1 MNSCPAQ
8 ATIGCCKFNA
18 GFFVTSQSP
27 SKTKSAQFDAAAF
40 ADALKYAVDAERA
53 GQRHGAVG
61 KLLRETMLAVRS
73 DGLGCSDRGDKVA
86 ARIARATDAIIKALY
101 KLSPA
106 SGDEIALCAI
116 GGYGRRELAPFSDV
130 DILFLHRS
138 PQNTAG
144 DTGLRAV
151 TDFMLY
157 ALWDSGLK
165 IGHGVH
171 TPKTAVDFAKQDMI
185 ARTAYLDARLLCGS
199 KKQFDDFQA
208 GYDRLRWGT
217 KNQFVAAKVKEQDER
232 HVAAG
237 ETRYLVEPDI
247 KEGKGALRDVQ
258 TIRWLY
264 KYVYGGSI
272 GEHKAIDKIM
282 DVSERRA
289 LQKAERFL
297 WSVRVQLHDLRG
309 RADER
314 LTFDIQPEIA
324 ARLNYSDRKNISAA
338 ERLMKH
344 YFLNTVEVG
353 RLTRILCAKLEEERA
368 KRRPRLPVLLPKEL
382 QSDEA
387 AGKPNLRIRGGRLDF
402 ASVARARKT
411 PRDFFR
417 LFRAFSKKPKI
428 DFHPDALAVIAE
440 QTPKVTSDVRKDASI
455 AALFEGILTKSS
467 DPVRV
472 LRVMTETG
480 LLGKYIPAY
489 GSIVGRID
497 YGLYRRFTLD
507 EHVLRSIGVLAR
519 IRLGQLKNDH
529 PLATQIIKNADAP
542 LIYFLAMLLRESI
555 WTLNDKSALQC
566 ERLVQRVAARLGLGA
581 EDAALVGWG
590 AANHLLMVRTAERR
604 DLTEARAIE
613 EFAKSVGSRARLDLM
628 LVLSVCHL
636 RIVGWHSWD
645 EVIRRQLTELYEA
658 SAAWFEEGEAALHER
673 LEVRAATVR
682 SQTKAQLTGWSAAEK
697 EDFLSQLTN
706 NMFRSVDP
714 DIIVRFAH
722 LAQAAQTGR
731 ADAAVTVTPRDG
743 DLEAIIYADDRPG
756 LLADIAGVVAV
767 NGLSV
772 RSVQALTTADG
783 KALDIFAL
791 QSPDGAPLED
801 LNQARRLHGV
811 LLSVARKAPGKPPSL
826 RRRLGD
832 RRSIF
837 SVAPAVRIE
846 IDASQDATVV
856 ETEGLDRPGLLFEL
870 AAGLAEMGVSIVS
883 AHIATYGERAV
894 DAFYLWDR
902 QKRKITDAATL
913 QQIEKKLLS
922 VLSSGSSL

>member
-1 MNSCPAQ
+1 MNSHPAQ
-8 ATIGCCKFNA
+8 ATITCRSFNA
-18 GFFVTSQSP
+18 GFYVTSQSP
-27 SKTKSAQFDAAAF
+27 SKTKAALLDAAAF
-40 ADALKYAVDAERA
+40 ADALKSAVDAERA

-61 KLLRETMLAVRS
+61 KLLRERMPVLRA
-73 DGLGCSDRGDKVA
+73 DGLGHSDRGDKVA
-86 ARIARATDAIIKALY
+86 ARIARSMDAIIKALY

-106 SGDEIALCAI
+106 GDDIALCAI
-116 GGYGRRELAPFSDV
+116 GGYGRRELAPFSDI
-130 DILFLHRS
+130 DLLFLHR
-138 PQNTAG
+138 PTQKPA
-144 DTGLRAV
+144 DDVALRAV

-171 TPKTAVDFAKQDMI
+171 TPKTAIDFAKQDMI

-199 KKQFDDFQA
+199 KKLFNDFQG

-217 KNQFVAAKVKEQDER
+217 KSQFVAAKLKEQDER

-264 KYVYGGSI
+264 KYVYGGAI

-282 DVSERRA
+282 DASERRA

-314 LTFDIQPEIA
+314 LTFDVQPEIA
-324 ARLNYSDRKNISAA
+324 ARLNYADRKNISAA

-353 RLTRILCAKLEEERA
+353 RLTRILFAKLEEERA
-368 KRRPRLPVLLPKEL
+368 KRRPRLPTLLPKEL
-382 QSDEA
+382 QTDEA
-387 AGKPNLRIRGGRLDF
+387 PGKPNLRIRGGRLDF
-402 ASVARARKT
+402 ASAARARKT

-440 QTPKVTSDVRKDASI
+440 QTPTVTSDVRKDASI

-467 DPVRV
+467 DTVRV

-507 EHVLRSIGVLAR
+507 EHVLRSIAVLAR
-519 IRLGQLKNDH
+519 IRRGQLKDDH
-529 PLATQIIKNADAP
+529 PIATKIIKNAETP
-542 LIYFLAMLLRESI
+542 LLYFLAMLLRESI
-555 WTLNDKSALQC
+555 WTLSDKSALQC
-566 ERLVQRVAARLGLGA
+566 EKLVQRIARRLGLSA
-581 EDAALVGWG
+581 KDAALVGWG

-613 EFAKSVGSRARLDLM
+613 NFAKSVGSRARLDLM

-636 RIVGWHSWD
+636 RIVGWQSWD
-645 EVIRRQLTELYEA
+645 QVIRRQLTELYEA
-658 SAAWFEEGEAALHER
+658 SAAWFDGGDAALRDR
-673 LEVRAATVR
+673 LEASAAAAR
-682 SQTKAQLTGWSAAEK
+682 SQTKAQLAGWSEAEK
-697 EDFLSQLTN
+697 EGFLSRLTDT
-706 NMFRSVDP
+706 MFRSIDP

-722 LAQAAQTGR
+722 LAQAAQTDS

-743 DLEAIIYADDRPG
+743 DIEAIIYADDRPG
-756 LLADIAGVVAV
+756 LLADIAGAVAAS
-767 NGLSV
+767 GLSV
-772 RSVQALTTADG
+772 RIVQALTTTDG

-801 LNQARRLHGV
+801 LNLTRRLHSA
-811 LLSVARKAPGKPPSL
+811 LLSAARKAPAKPPSL

-870 AAGLAEMGVSIVS
+870 AAALAEMDVSIVS

-894 DAFYLWDR
+894 DAFYLCDR
-902 QKRKITDAATL
+902 KRRKITDAAAL
-913 QQIEKKLLS
+913 KKIEKKLLS
-922 VLSSGSSL
+922 VLSSGSGQ